1 MLGGTGVHSARS
13 MLAQAARTPL
23 RSPPRFLS
31 TSSSIRQQQQPQHG
45 AGAAR
50 ESAQTTSD
58 AFYAEQGISA
68 GQTDANGSATSAG
81 ITSSSSASAQTSG
94 KALYANSGPSAST
107 SGGNGEA
114 FPYGE
119 PLASERGDGF
129 ATGTGTSAPVET
141 DAAAAIVKRPVLQEE
156 PREEVQAPMAR
167 VRRPV
172 GAFRGGLIGFLL
184 GVSLVGGY
192 GYFRLLDDY
201 KQASSAL
208 LLSVDELKRSTTQMS
223 THLSRISSL
232 ESAISKLESSSA
244 TKKQVD
250 SLRGEYIKLLE
261 SEHLEVLN
269 LRAHVWGIEQDLR
282 NLTKRDTSVRI

>member
-1 MLGGTGVHSARS
+1 
-13 MLAQAARTPL
+13 
-23 RSPPRFLS
+23 
-31 TSSSIRQQQQPQHG
+31 
-45 AGAAR
+45 
-50 ESAQTTSD
+50 
-58 AFYAEQGISA
+58 
-68 GQTDANGSATSAG
+68 
-81 ITSSSSASAQTSG
+81 
-94 KALYANSGPSAST
+94 
-107 SGGNGEA
+107 
-114 FPYGE
+114 
-119 PLASERGDGF
+119 
-129 ATGTGTSAPVET
+129 
-141 DAAAAIVKRPVLQEE
+141 
-156 PREEVQAPMAR
+156 MAR

-184 GVSLVGGY
+184 GVSMVGGY

-208 LLSVDELKRSTTQMS
+208 LLSVDELKQSTTQMS

-250 SLRGEYIKLLE
+250 SLRGEYTKLLE

-269 LRAHVWGIEQDLR
+269 LRAHVWGIEQDLH

>member
-1 MLGGTGVHSARS
+1 MLGRSGVHSGRS
-13 MLAQAARTPL
+13 LLAQAARTPFL
-23 RSPPRFLS
+23 PSFRFVS
-31 TSSSIRQQQQPQHG
+31 TSSSIRQQQQPPHG
-45 AGAAR
+45 AAAAR
-50 ESAQTTSD
+50 ESAQTT
-58 AFYAEQGISA
+58 ANALYAEQGVSA
-68 GQTDANGSATSAG
+68 GQAGTSGSATSTG
-81 ITSSSSASAQTSG
+81 ITPSSSASAQTSG
-94 KALYANSGPSAST
+94 EALYASSGPSAAT
-107 SGGNGEA
+107 SGGTGEA

-119 PLASERGDGF
+119 PLASERKDGF
-129 ATGTGTSAPVET
+129 ATGTSAPVET
-141 DAAAAIVKRPVLQEE
+141 DAAAASVKRPVLHEE

-184 GVSLVGGY
+184 GISLVGGY

-250 SLRGEYIKLLE
+250 SLRGEYTKLFE